1 MKTITL
7 RLEDEM
13 HKQLK
18 IKVTQE
24 DTTMQDKL
32 VELIEKYLEEEGDE
46 WDERHIPSRLPAW
59 WKENK
64 D

>member
-46 WDERHIPSRLPAW
+46 
-59 WKENK
+59 
-64 D
+64 